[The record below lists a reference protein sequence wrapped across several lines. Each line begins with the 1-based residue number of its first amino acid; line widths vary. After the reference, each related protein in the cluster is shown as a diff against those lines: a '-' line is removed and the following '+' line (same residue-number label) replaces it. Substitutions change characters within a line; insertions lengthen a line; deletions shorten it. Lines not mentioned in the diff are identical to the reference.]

1 MKALSQDI
9 GTTIPEGRLFFHM
22 LAAIAEFEHDLTV
35 QQIAETFG
43 VSRPTIYRHLAE
55 HVESVVERWASRT
68 ARKHGFTS
76 VSHTVELLGISANCA
91 GNTKA

>member
-1 MKALSQDI
+1 MTPIKSRQASAVYD
-9 GTTIPEGRLFFHM
+9 EGGH
-22 LAAIAEFEHDLTV
+22 TV

-55 HVESVVERWASRT
+55 HIESVVEREASRT